1 MRLVLAIISFSL
13 AALMIGFGIAQRT
26 VLAGPDH
33 VTASVATSSSKATV
47 SIIDGATLNSFDRS
61 QTVRLTDADTIFAAY
76 GRTDD
81 VLAWVGDASY
91 NEITFDPA
99 TNQLASAL
107 VSGTE
112 TEVPDPTG
120 SDLWLADYTETKN
133 LSFTVNVPEDIS
145 VLIVSDGVKPAPAAV
160 SVTWL
165 LDNSTPF
172 AGPLV
177 IGGAILLLLGLGFLL
192 WAVNHIRKSRGPRRK
207 QPKLPKVPRKAIYK
221 PVKKGAS
228 QPAAITRGRRSAGMI
243 AMPTILVGAL
253 LLSGCTDPVTS
264 IENGQSLEEVAST
277 TAPETELETPAVTE
291 PQAKRIVNRI
301 ATTIAE
307 ADAAN
312 DPVLAATR
320 LDGPALNLRASN
332 YAVRKVV
339 ADYAPAPAIP
349 ASTVEITL
357 PQQND
362 SWPRTVLAVVQGAD
376 TTVAPM
382 TLILIQDDPRAQ
394 YKVHYAIS
402 LEPGTV
408 FPKVPP
414 ASIGTSR
421 VTADSAFFA
430 TKPNELA
437 ADYGDTLLLD
447 TESTFYDLFQIE
459 GDTLRV
465 AVGRAAQDAK
475 KVLIPSTAQ
484 LSFANLPGAGQT
496 VVMVTN
502 DEGAIVAVEL
512 NETETIK
519 PIEAGAAANAAS
531 DVAALLGKASSAKGI
546 SALYSD
552 QLLFYVPSVK
562 NGGKIVLLG
571 YSQGLISAVE
581 L

>member
-1 MRLVLAIISFSL
+1 VRLVLAIISFSL

-26 VLAGPDH
+26 VFAGPDQ
-33 VTASVATSSSKATV
+33 VTASVATTSTATV
-47 SIIDGATLNSFDRS
+47 SVIDGATLNSFDRS

-91 NEITFDPA
+91 NAITFDPESSELVS
-99 TNQLASAL
+99 TL

-112 TEVPDPTG
+112 TEVPDPAG

-145 VLIVSDGVKPAPAAV
+145 VLIVSDGIEPAPASV

-207 QPKLPKVPRKAIYK
+207 QPKLPKVPRKAVYK
-221 PVKKGAS
+221 PVKKGAP
-228 QPAAITRGRRSAGMI
+228 QPAAISRGRRSAGMV
-243 AMPTILVGAL
+243 AVPTILVGAL
-253 LLSGCTDPVTS
+253 LLSGCTDPVASIDGTQTLETAATS
-264 IENGQSLEEVAST
+264 
-277 TAPETELETPAVTE
+277 APETELETPAVTE

-307 ADAAN
+307 ADAAG

-320 LDGPALNLRASN
+320 LDGPALSLRTSN

-339 ADYAPAPAIP
+339 ADYAAPQAIP

-382 TLILIQDDPRAQ
+382 TLVLIQDDARSQ

-421 VTADSAFFA
+421 LAVDSKLFTTAPA
-430 TKPNELA
+430 ELA
-437 ADYGDTLLLD
+437 ADYGDTLMLD

-465 AVGRAAQDAK
+465 AVGKAAQEAK
-475 KVLIPSTAQ
+475 KAPVPSTAQ
-484 LSFANLPGAGQT
+484 LTFANLPGEGQT

-502 DEGAIVAVEL
+502 DGGAIVAVEL
-512 NETETIK
+512 TESETIK
-519 PIEAGAAANAAS
+519 PIETGAAVNAPP
-531 DVAALLGKASSAKGI
+531 DVAALLGKALSTKGI
-546 SALYSD
+546 SATYSD